1 MATSA
6 AKRKT
11 SVKPWV
17 AVLGAVLV
25 ALALVGVFK
34 AFERVSLREI
44 PPIEAISF
52 ERTILSE
59 GEIEL
64 LLRND
69 GPDPVRIAQVL
80 VNDAYW
86 LFEITDADLGRLET
100 STMTIPYP
108 WEEGLP
114 LRIAL
119 ITSTGVTI
127 DHELEAAA
135 ETPAVGADT
144 FLTYALLGI
153 YVGVIPVAIGLL
165 SFPFLRNMSARWLGF
180 FLGLTLGLL
189 AFLLVDT
196 VAEGFELAAQAA
208 AALNGLGLFFIGAL
222 LALVTLFWFEGWL
235 GRKRGSQGTTGLA
248 LAYLIA
254 TGIGLHNMGEGVAI
268 GAALATGE
276 VALGVFLVAG
286 FALHNTTEGLAIVS
300 PLGGTGSRPSLWHF
314 VALGA
319 VAGVPT
325 IFGAWIGGFAF
336 SPAWASLAFGVAA
349 GAIVQVIWAI
359 SKSMKGE
366 ASMSHGLPA
375 LGFFAGLGVMYL
387 TGLLT

>member
-6 AKRKT
+6 KRQQAG
-11 SVKPWV
+11 VKPWA

-25 ALALVGVFK
+25 ALALVGAFK

-44 PPIEAISF
+44 PPIEAVAF
-52 ERTILSE
+52 ERTVLSD

-80 VNDAYW
+80 VNEAYW
-86 LFEITDADLGRLET
+86 LFEMDDADLGRLET

-114 LRIAL
+114 LHIAL
-119 ITSTGVTI
+119 VTSTGVTI
-127 DHELEAAA
+127 EHELEAAA
-135 ETPAVGADT
+135 LTPATGADT

-153 YVGVIPVAIGLL
+153 YIGVIPVAIGLL
-165 SFPFLRNMSARWLGF
+165 AFPFLRNMSARWLGF
-180 FLGLTLGLL
+180 FLALTLGLL
-189 AFLLVDT
+189 AFLLIDT
-196 VAEGFELAAQAA
+196 IAEGFEFAAEAA
-208 AALNGLGLFFIGAL
+208 AALDGIGLFFMGAL

-235 GRKRGSQGTTGLA
+235 GRRRGSQGTSGLA

-254 TGIGLHNMGEGVAI
+254 TGIGLHNMGEGVAV
-268 GAALATGE
+268 GAALASGE
-276 VALGVFLVAG
+276 VALGLFLVVG

-300 PLGGTGSRPSLWHF
+300 PLGGVRSRPSLWHF

-319 VAGVPT
+319 VAGAPT
-325 IFGAWIGGFAF
+325 VLGAWIGGFAF

-349 GAIVQVIWAI
+349 GAIIQVIWAI

-366 ASMSHGLPA
+366 ASMSRGLPA
-375 LGFFAGLGVMYL
+375 LGFLVGLGIMYL